1 MQGKHV
7 PFVALAVLLLATL
20 ACGGFQ
26 VRVTPSPAPPTTAA
40 EAALT
45 DTGGTPAA
53 QGEGAESAGTPVLS
67 DGLPTPTT
75 TPTVAQVIAGMAPG
89 ATARVTAS
97 GGVNVRAEPSTRA
110 QQVGRLNVNTN
121 LTILEGPQ
129 QADNYTWWRVDNGA
143 GLAGW
148 VASGP
153 ENDPWLVPAVA
164 AATAA
169 PAPTV
174 ETPGAPKPVNRDI
187 KVGDR
192 VQVTTEQGQVLTVRN
207 DAGTSAA
214 PVARVLRGT
223 LFTVKSG
230 PIKQDNF
237 TWWELEGDKLNGWA
251 AEGDGT
257 TRWLTPVE

>member
-1 MQGKHV
+1 MQGKRM

-26 VRVTPSPAPPTTAA
+26 VRVTPTPAPPTAA
-40 EAALT
+40 EAEAARPAN
-45 DTGGTPAA
+45 TPAA
-53 QGEGAESAGTPVLS
+53 PAAADDPAGAAVPS
-67 DGLPTPTT
+67 DGLATPTD
-75 TPTVAQVIAGMAPG
+75 TPTVAPVIAGMAPG
-89 ATARVTAS
+89 ASARVTAS
-97 GGVNVRAEPSTRA
+97 GGVNVRAEPSTKA
-110 QQVGRLNVNTN
+110 QQLGRFNVNTN
-121 LTILEGPQ
+121 LTLLEGPR
-129 QADNYTWWRVDNGA
+129 QADNYTWWRADNGA
-143 GLAGW
+143 GLVGW

-207 DAGTSAA
+207 DVGTSAT
-214 PVARVLRGT
+214 PIARVLRGT
-223 LFTVKSG
+223 LFTVKGG
-230 PIKQDNF
+230 PVKQDNF

>member
-26 VRVTPSPAPPTTAA
+26 VRVTPTPAPPTTAA
-40 EAALT
+40 EAELNRAT
-45 DTGGTPAA
+45 DTPAV
-53 QGEGAESAGTPVLS
+53 QGESNEPASTPVPS
-67 DGLPTPTT
+67 DGLATPTN
-75 TPTVAQVIAGMAPG
+75 TPTVAPVVAGMAPG
-89 ATARVTAS
+89 ANVRVTAS
-97 GGVNVRAEPSTRA
+97 GGVNVRAEPSARA
-110 QQVGRLNVNTN
+110 QQLGRFNVNTN

-143 GLAGW
+143 GLVGW

-192 VQVTTEQGQVLTVRN
+192 VQVTTEGQVLTSQQRRRYQRRTRCARAAARSSRSRAVPSSRT
-207 DAGTSAA
+207 TS
-214 PVARVLRGT
+214 RGGSRKAT
-223 LFTVKSG
+223 S
-230 PIKQDNF
+230 
-237 TWWELEGDKLNGWA
+237 
-251 AEGDGT
+251 
-257 TRWLTPVE
+257 